1 MEDRR
6 QKPRGDY
13 RAFVDT
19 VEVCVL
25 KSWQNIIKKNER
37 IGKKFSSIFK
47 DDKEDG
53 KR

>member
-13 RAFVDT
+13 RAFIDT

-37 IGKKFSSIFK
+37 IGKKFSLIFK
-47 DDKEDG
+47 DDKEDE